1 MAPFKNFHHKVATEK
16 SAVFLSVKLMH
27 THKQPQTMP
36 EMVRPT
42 NKKTQVVA
50 YLQEAVSKIEK
61 LINGII
67 VFQNDL
73 TQHG

>member
-1 MAPFKNFHHKVATEK
+1 
-16 SAVFLSVKLMH
+16 MH